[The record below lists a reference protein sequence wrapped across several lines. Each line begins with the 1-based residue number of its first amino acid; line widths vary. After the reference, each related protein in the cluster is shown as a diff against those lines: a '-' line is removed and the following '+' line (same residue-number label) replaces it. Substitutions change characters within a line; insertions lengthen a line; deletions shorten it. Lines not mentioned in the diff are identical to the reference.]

1 MLECIAVGVGGFIGS
16 ICRYLIGLIPLKEG
30 YVFPVKTF
38 VINLCGS
45 FLIGMIAA
53 LAAKHDSLNPKL
65 ILFLKAG
72 VCGGFT
78 TFSSFALE
86 TGEYC
91 NCSSVCRSEYGD
103 WRACCIRRTGNHSI
117 KIIQENTME
126 DILRVGVITTTHG
139 LRGEVKVFPTTDDP
153 KRFKKLKEVLLDTGK
168 ERRKLQVES
177 VRV

>member
-53 LAAKHDSLNPKL
+53 LAAKHDSLSPKL

-72 VCGGFT
+72 LSDSLSHRLADSLVQR
-78 TFSSFALE
+78 AKRNVLKE
-86 TGEYC
+86 TYQKK
-91 NCSSVCRSEYGD
+91 R
-103 WRACCIRRTGNHSI
+103 RKRTGKSSRPFPPDRGYPEKMQSAVRFTSQYLFLI
-117 KIIQENTME
+117 P
-126 DILRVGVITTTHG
+126 LRYVFFSFLPFPVWPRLLQRPAWDGCHG
-139 LRGEVKVFPTTDDP
+139 
-153 KRFKKLKEVLLDTGK
+153 
-168 ERRKLQVES
+168 
-177 VRV
+177 